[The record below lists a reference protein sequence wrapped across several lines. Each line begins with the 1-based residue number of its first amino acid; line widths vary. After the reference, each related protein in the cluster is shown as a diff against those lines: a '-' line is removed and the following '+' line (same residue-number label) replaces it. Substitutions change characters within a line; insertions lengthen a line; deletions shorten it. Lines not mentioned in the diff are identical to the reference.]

1 MAQYK
6 IPPDPRERDK
16 KSDEKRPLSLSKRPL
31 TEKQPIPWLW
41 LAGGILMTLIGFGL
55 SVLLLRSF
63 LLREPLAVTPPEPTV
78 IILTAPPSPTW
89 TPLPAVTAPTAQ
101 PTFTPVPTPDIAVA
115 PETITVGYYAQ
126 VVNTEGVG
134 VTVRGGPSTS
144 NAPLT
149 IANERVVLLV
159 LEGPVEANDFLW
171 WEIRLPDGTEGW
183 VAGDFIEPVAAP
195 E

>member
-6 IPPDPRERDK
+6 VPPDPRDRGK
-16 KSDEKRPLSLSKRPL
+16 KGDEKRPL
-31 TEKQPIPWLW
+31 TEKEPIPWLW
-41 LAGGILMTLIGFGL
+41 LGGGVLMTLAGLGL
-55 SVLLLRSF
+55 SILLLRSF
-63 LLREPLAVTPPEPTV
+63 LLREPLAVGPVEPTV

-89 TPLPAVTAPTAQ
+89 TPLPAVSAPTAQ
-101 PTFTPVPTPDIAVA
+101 PTFTPVPTPDVAVA

-126 VVNTEGVG
+126 VVNTDNVG

-149 IANERVVLLV
+149 IAAEGSILLV
-159 LEGPVEANDFLW
+159 LDGPAEANDFLW
-171 WEIRLPDGTEGW
+171 WQVRLENGSEGW

>member
-6 IPPDPRERDK
+6 IPPDPRDRDR
-16 KSDEKRPLSLSKRPL
+16 KSDEKRPL
-31 TEKQPIPWLW
+31 TEKEPIPWPW
-41 LAGGILMTLIGFGL
+41 LGGGVLITLIGL
-55 SVLLLRSF
+55 IISILLLRAF
-63 LLREPLAVTPPEPTV
+63 LMREPLAVSPIEPTV

-89 TPLPAVTAPTAQ
+89 TPLPEVAVPTAQ
-101 PTFTPVPTPDIAVA
+101 PTFTPVPTLDVAIAPD
-115 PETITVGYYAQ
+115 TITPGYYAV
-126 VVNTEGVG
+126 VVNTDNVG

-149 IANERVVLLV
+149 VAAEGSILLV
-159 LEGPVEANDFLW
+159 LDGPTEANDFLW
-171 WEIRLPDGTEGW
+171 WQVRLEDDTEGW

>member
-6 IPPDPRERDK
+6 IPPDPRNRGK
-16 KSDEKRPLSLSKRPL
+16 KSDEKRPLSPK
-31 TEKQPIPWLW
+31 EPIPWLW
-41 LAGGILMTLIGFGL
+41 LAGGILITLIGFSL

-63 LLREPLAVTPPEPTV
+63 LLREPLAVNPVEPTV

-89 TPLPAVTAPTAQ
+89 TPLSAVAVPTVQ
-101 PTFTPVPTPDIAVA
+101 PTFTPVPTPDIAIA

-126 VVNTEGVG
+126 VVNTEDVG

-149 IANERVVLLV
+149 VANEGTVLLV
-159 LEGPVEANDFLW
+159 LDGPVEANDFLW
-171 WEIRLPDGTEGW
+171 WQVRLPDGTEGW

>member
-1 MAQYK
+1 M
-6 IPPDPRERDK
+6 
-16 KSDEKRPLSLSKRPL
+16 
-31 TEKQPIPWLW
+31 
-41 LAGGILMTLIGFGL
+41 
-55 SVLLLRSF
+55 
-63 LLREPLAVTPPEPTV
+63 
-78 IILTAPPSPTW
+78 
-89 TPLPAVTAPTAQ
+89 
-101 PTFTPVPTPDIAVA
+101 PTPDIAVA

-126 VVNTEGVG
+126 VVNTDGFG

-149 IANERVVLLV
+149 VANEGIVLLV
-159 LEGPVEANDFLW
+159 LDGPVEANEFLW